1 MSQIKAFLGSQFVVI
16 SLLFWCLP
24 WLVGYGVLNIL
35 ISTTLVM
42 AFQFI
47 LIEYYGRWYRYKK
60 QLSRGENS
68 VNNFWKVSWWV
79 VGILLVAN
87 QCVGALYFMREYLI
101 DSKVWWAYGVAFAYL
116 FYLAG
121 RSVKEN
127 FFAFI
132 HLGSYFIIPAWVLLG
147 LAISKDSASVNFL
160 NVVGWGEFSL
170 LSIFKCS
177 GVLLNSLLVYELIKQ
192 SFWKASIK
200 RIGVMGVLVG
210 VGLCLG
216 LSLFVLHKEF
226 AFQGVNTM
234 LLSLNSLRVGELF
247 KRFDILFLYMGI
259 MTTFVLV
266 VAIRSVLRT
275 MELVTDKRRQGMIA
289 FLVFLVIWVMWTLLP
304 NYVTWLGYFELLY
317 VPSGYFML
325 FYALREVV

>member
-1 MSQIKAFLGSQFVVI
+1 MSQIKALLGSLFVII
-16 SLLFWCLP
+16 SLLFWCIP
-24 WLVGYGVLNIL
+24 WFVEYGVLNIL
-35 ISTTLVM
+35 ISTALVM
-42 AFQFI
+42 VFQFI
-47 LIEYYGRWYRYKK
+47 LIEYYERWHKK
-60 QLSRGENS
+60 PLIRNERC
-68 VNNFWKVSWWV
+68 VKAFWKVSWWV

-87 QCVGALYFMREYLI
+87 QFVGTLYFMREYLI
-101 DSKVWWAYGVAFAYL
+101 DSKMWWVYGVAFAYL

-132 HLGSYFIIPAWVLLG
+132 HLCSYFFIMAWVLLG
-147 LAISKDSASVNFL
+147 VAISKDGASVNFMS
-160 NVVGWGEFSL
+160 VVGWGEFSL

-177 GVLLNSLLVYELIKQ
+177 GVLLNSLLVYELIRRSYRK
-192 SFWKASIK
+192 SSVK
-200 RIGVMGVLVG
+200 RVGVIGILLG

-216 LSLFVLHKEF
+216 LSLFVLHKGIV
-226 AFQGVNTM
+226 FQGVNTM
-234 LLSLNSLRVGELF
+234 LLSLNSLRIGEVF

-259 MTTFVLV
+259 MTSFVLV
-266 VAIRSVLRT
+266 VVVRSVLRK
-275 MELVTDKRRQGMIA
+275 MELVEDKTRQGMFG

-304 NYVTWLGYFELLY
+304 DYVVWLGYFELLY